1 MARARHVTDALYSGS
16 TIRPYV
22 MPSRF
27 IRTLRRGAIF
37 SASLILYVPAAG
49 PAPPL
54 STVRGVVAGI
64 SFVPPS
70 AKAPSTTSTTYFRH
84 ARVCF
89 DANDNGACES
99 SESSTFSDD
108 GGGFVL
114 TGAGLHPVV
123 AEIDRADASAAV
135 PGADRLV
142 FRAAPE
148 AAGASTPVAVTPLST
163 EIMRLMEADD
173 STYEVARA
181 ELAQRLGIS
190 AAEAAADP
198 AAVTAPTSR
207 GAVLAESVALSRRF
221 GLAAKMVD
229 RHDIAP
235 ATRAK
240 NSKAAGPAMTMNV
253 AQQAAMALEGIPRYD
268 SIFII
273 VLENKAASVIRK
285 SPLAPHINAYLDS
298 GNEFTSYYATGNPS
312 EPNRIVVS
320 SGDDFGVTDDN
331 AWNCVP
337 EGNTAD
343 LPEDTVPAGR
353 APCTN
358 PTNHNLK
365 GRANLFTAMTAAGL
379 SWRMYSESMNPGRDW
394 RLNGAADPEIVAH
407 DHMYLAD
414 SPVGAIGT
422 KGLYLPF
429 PPSLYMTK
437 HNGTVAFQ
445 DVRSSPD
452 FARNNRTLG
461 GGQWDDAIRRSASTP
476 AGWNVDQ
483 FGADLQSGDVGQL
496 NFLEPDQCDDMH
508 GIKVPGTV
516 QTTNDVAVASDC
528 GGPAGIYRGDLYVDW
543 LVKKIQASPLWT
555 NTAKRVAIVLMFD
568 EASATSG
575 FNSCCGWNP
584 SAGPQAAGQ
593 SLGPLVKMKN
603 GDVVVD
609 HTVANYSRGNRGHG
623 ASVFGVLT
631 NQPSAPKHVVDSD
644 AYSHI
649 SFVRTLQDMFQLA
662 DPGDDWSYMNRSKY
676 TEAFIAAH
684 LTLLPEYANSA
695 DPHFD
700 AVRPM
705 NHAYVIP
712 AGYVQKNGF
721 PTPHVGPDANQLNP
735 WALR

>member
-268 SIFII
+268 SYLHHRAREQGG
-273 VLENKAASVIRK
+273 VCDQKVAARAAHQRVSRQRQRVHQLLRDRQ
-285 SPLAPHINAYLDS
+285 SERAEPHRGIERRRLRCDRRQRM
-298 GNEFTSYYATGNPS
+298 E
-312 EPNRIVVS
+312 
-320 SGDDFGVTDDN
+320 
-331 AWNCVP
+331 
-337 EGNTAD
+337 
-343 LPEDTVPAGR
+343 LR
-353 APCTN
+353 AR
-358 PTNHNLK
+358 
-365 GRANLFTAMTAAGL
+365 G
-379 SWRMYSESMNPGRDW
+379 
-394 RLNGAADPEIVAH
+394 
-407 DHMYLAD
+407 
-414 SPVGAIGT
+414 
-422 KGLYLPF
+422 
-429 PPSLYMTK
+429 K
-437 HNGTVAFQ
+437 H
-445 DVRSSPD
+445 R
-452 FARNNRTLG
+452 
-461 GGQWDDAIRRSASTP
+461 
-476 AGWNVDQ
+476 
-483 FGADLQSGDVGQL
+483 
-496 NFLEPDQCDDMH
+496 
-508 GIKVPGTV
+508 
-516 QTTNDVAVASDC
+516 
-528 GGPAGIYRGDLYVDW
+528 GPAGGHRARRPRTLHEPDESQSEGPGQPLHRDDRRRPVVADVQRVDESW
-543 LVKKIQASPLWT
+543 PGLAAERSGRSGARRPRSHVSGRQPGRRDRHEGPVPAISP
-555 NTAKRVAIVLMFD
+555 
-568 EASATSG
+568 
-575 FNSCCGWNP
+575 
-584 SAGPQAAGQ
+584 
-593 SLGPLVKMKN
+593 
-603 GDVVVD
+603 VVVHD
-609 HTVANYSRGNRGHG
+609 QAQQHG
-623 ASVFGVLT
+623 GLSGCAELTGLRQEQPHARRRAMGRRYPAQRVDARRLERRSV
-631 NQPSAPKHVVDSD
+631 
-644 AYSHI
+644 
-649 SFVRTLQDMFQLA
+649 R
-662 DPGDDWSYMNRSKY
+662 R
-676 TEAFIAAH
+676 
-684 LTLLPEYANSA
+684 
-695 DPHFD
+695 
-700 AVRPM
+700 
-705 NHAYVIP
+705 
-712 AGYVQKNGF
+712 
-721 PTPHVGPDANQLNP
+721 
-735 WALR
+735 